1 VGAGLVI
8 NGTHIECSGWASGG
22 AKAGAESEGGELKR
36 EPGGG
41 IDSTG
46 HEPMRI
52 LLVEDDPE
60 DAELVQEALGEVAG
74 FAHTLARAWRFAE
87 ALELL
92 ERQTFDVVLLDL
104 WLPDASGFDTLAG
117 VRGRSPGMPVVVLTG
132 MDDESFGIDA
142 VRHGAHDYLVKGR
155 VDGPAL
161 ARSIRDAIE
170 RRRGAAGSGHRG
182 GDT

>member
-1 VGAGLVI
+1 M
-8 NGTHIECSGWASGG
+8 
-22 AKAGAESEGGELKR
+22 
-36 EPGGG
+36 PGGG
-41 IDSTG
+41 SNATE
-46 HEPMRI
+46 HEPMRV

-60 DAELVQEALGEVAG
+60 DAELVREALGEVAW
-74 FAHTLARAWRFAE
+74 FAHTLTHAWRFAE

-92 ERQTFDVVLLDL
+92 ERQTFDAVLLDL

-117 VRGRSPGMPVVVLTG
+117 VRGRSPGIPVVVLTG

-155 VDGPAL
+155 VDGKAL

-170 RRRGAAGSGHRG
+170 RRRGRGSSEHHG
-182 GDT
+182 GEA

>member
-1 VGAGLVI
+1 V
-8 NGTHIECSGWASGG
+8 SGG
-22 AKAGAESEGGELKR
+22 GRKEIADGGSNAT
-36 EPGGG
+36 EP
-41 IDSTG
+41 
-46 HEPMRI
+46 EPLRI

-60 DAELVQEALGEVAG
+60 DAQLVREALGG
-74 FAHTLARAWRFAE
+74 LTWFAHTLTHAWRFAE

-92 ERQTFDVVLLDL
+92 EGWTFDVVLLDL

-117 VRGRSPGMPVVVLTG
+117 VRGRSPGTPVVVLTG

-155 VDGPAL
+155 VDGRAL

-170 RRRGAAGSGHRG
+170 RRRGLGSPGHHE
-182 GDT
+182 GDG